1 MHKFT
6 KFAVE
11 EAKKSDFKY
20 QVGAIVFNKNIIIS
34 YGHNVAQRSVKHML
48 SKFQRWPNSIHAEV
62 AAVLNAKT
70 DLRGMSLLVVR
81 VNSKNQLV
89 MSKPCEHCA
98 SYLSYVGIK
107 KVYFSINEYPYMTSV
122 KLN

>member
-6 KFAVE
+6 KFAME
-11 EAKKSDFKY
+11 EASKSDFRQ
-20 QVGAIVFNKNIIIS
+20 QVGAIIFSKNSIIS

-70 DLRGMSLLVVR
+70 DLRGMSILVVR
-81 VNSKNQLV
+81 TNNKNQLM
-89 MSKPCEHCA
+89 MSKPCLHCM
-98 SYLSYVGIK
+98 SYLKYVGIK
-107 KVYFSINEYPYMTSV
+107 KAYYSINEYPYMECI